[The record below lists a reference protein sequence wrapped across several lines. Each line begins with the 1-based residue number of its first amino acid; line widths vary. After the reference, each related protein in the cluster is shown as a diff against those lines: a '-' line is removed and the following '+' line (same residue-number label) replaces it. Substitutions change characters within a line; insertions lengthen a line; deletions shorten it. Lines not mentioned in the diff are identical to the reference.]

1 MVPTRQG
8 TLLGIVLIVLVD
20 RVEALVQTA
29 STVIE
34 VAIFYDVLKANPKTY
49 GLLVALDFVDGE
61 DHGSVDW
68 IEWRFQ
74 QTNRVASDSTD
85 PGHALLAIRKREVG
99 VALPFSAELTHE
111 VFRLSNRKT
120 RKGGG

>member
-1 MVPTRQG
+1 MMVPTRQG
-8 TLLGIVLIVLVD
+8 ALLGIVLIVLVD

-34 VAIFYDVLKANPKTY
+34 VAIFYDVLKANPQTY

-68 IEWRFQ
+68 IE
-74 QTNRVASDSTD
+74 
-85 PGHALLAIRKREVG
+85 G
-99 VALPFSAELTHE
+99 
-111 VFRLSNRKT
+111 
-120 RKGGG
+120 